1 MEDDIRCAEENNKIL
16 EKQENDRRNYFKNI
30 ELKSTDFMAKMTD
43 TVLKDL
49 KDKNDKAE
57 KRMNDFL
64 KQRDDQAIENEKL
77 SLMQKKQDKKELKKF
92 LDSQVEEKKK
102 LAMFEKEIDE
112 EQARIIKVDKE
123 LYEDYKRDA
132 NEKVR

>member
-1 MEDDIRCAEENNKIL
+1 
-16 EKQENDRRNYFKNI
+16 
-30 ELKSTDFMAKMTD
+30 MAKMTD